1 MWRGGGWESGGGGL
15 LGMCR
20 WVERGGERR
29 ENWERLQGDSP
40 TASAQDSQRRLRR
53 DDEIPGVAGQAFLD
67 YAMDNRF
74 QLLGDEDAFYAV
86 LQRDVRMSGLYR

>member
-1 MWRGGGWESGGGGL
+1 
-15 LGMCR
+15 
-20 WVERGGERR
+20 
-29 ENWERLQGDSP
+29 
-40 TASAQDSQRRLRR
+40 
-53 DDEIPGVAGQAFLD
+53 VAGQAFLD